1 MQGSPGTDSFSIEL
15 WQVTDDLEDGDGVS
29 VTYRMDGSLLD
40 LQVLTKTQDRLI
52 TGHLL
57 VNDAALIA
65 HTEQALRSITSCF
78 ADASRLFGLDV
89 SLRKTEVFH

>member
-1 MQGSPGTDSFSIEL
+1 M
-15 WQVTDDLEDGDGVS
+15 S

-40 LQVLTKTQDRLI
+40 LQALAKTQDRLI
-52 TGHLL
+52 TGYLL

-65 HTEQALRSITSCF
+65 HTEQASRSITSCF

-89 SLRKTEVFH
+89 SLRKTEVFHQPILPEELRPPRVTIGDVELISTQ